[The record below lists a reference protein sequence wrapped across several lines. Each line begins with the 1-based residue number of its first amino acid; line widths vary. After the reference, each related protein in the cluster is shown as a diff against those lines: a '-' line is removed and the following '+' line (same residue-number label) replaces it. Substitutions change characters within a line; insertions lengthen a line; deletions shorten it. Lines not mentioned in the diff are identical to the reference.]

1 MATTRKYLNHLLQN
15 TGITPACSEE
25 EREAAEDIA
34 QIFVNHG
41 FEPEIQEF
49 SASGSTKIVTAVLGI
64 VLFVGTLFLILGGV
78 FAIIGLLLVL
88 AAAVLF
94 WMERTGRP
102 VLSNLGAGGLSQ
114 NVIAYHKAS
123 GPLASPRNR
132 PVVVV
137 AHYDSPR
144 ADILS
149 NMPYAAYKPMLV
161 KLLPYAMLVPAVVA
175 VLRLFPL
182 PEVAKIV
189 LWIVALITA
198 LIPLINAIAI
208 ILNRFVLPYTSGSVC
223 NKSSVAA
230 MLGVMDAVSPF
241 HGKKEFPH
249 DMPFEKY
256 FAEQRRIQRQIYAQ
270 AQAEAEEQA
279 RRKASAEGEGAARG
293 ARALKEKL
301 AAKAASVQ
309 ETVQQKAKDVRSAA
323 QDVAAGAAGAAA
335 AAGAG
340 AAVAGAEAT
349 AEEIADTSDAAATE
363 LGGTVSMPAVL
374 PADATIQTKAL
385 DAEEAPVDQTA
396 IHEVLT
402 QETSAMSQEEI
413 QAAIQAAGA
422 VAQTADA
429 AGDVELEEDA
439 PQEEPAEV
447 AEPAG
452 AYDEGTAEESEADDA
467 FAGLDIIPE
476 VDDEQDADAGES
488 GAADETMEPEG
499 AVAPEPAAEPEPGIV
514 NAAGNYRFGG
524 DVIRSLGMLAPS
536 CAIEYEPDAMPV
548 APVPE
553 VKADVEIDDAMTV
566 EPEVETDEPYV
577 DADEIEIETDEPHEE
592 LPVEDDE
599 AIEIDESED
608 DVEIETEGEFDP
620 TLYDEEFDEGI
631 DEEGY
636 DYAED
641 EYYDEYGQQALDPSS
656 DYSQANGGFM
666 ESLSAFGTRAS
677 RFFDN
682 ALARGKSALENI
694 EAAARD
700 AVASMRQE
708 PEELEDEVVDEQ
720 PAADGEMVAPSDEL
734 AAEPATEFSGE
745 SETEPDH
752 DETPASPEEL
762 EADVEDEASEAP
774 AAEEE
779 PADSEAHAEEE
790 PEHEEEPIDPG
801 ATVATNMA
809 SVLAGVDADA
819 SGATQAFDMSTMKPV
834 AADDLGATVAQQ
846 PVSPAPKSPAETVDS
861 LMAEISAHNPK
872 PAAPRQ
878 VPLVVPDPSQP
889 SLHQPTS
896 VNRASLFDLPD
907 PLADARD
914 PLSSDVT
921 AAAPRVTA
929 PEVTSNGFTVIS
941 SPAAPEAAPETDGVF
956 ETLHADDAPSLDAE
970 RPRRRGLGGLFRR
983 KKRDESSMSD
993 WLGVD
998 DDFDAKRSGRDI
1010 GSWDNFED
1018 DDWKGGAA
1026 SSEGASIE
1034 QMRDAITSLG
1044 DDELLGHDIWFVATG
1059 ASEFDNA
1066 GIRAFLETHRDKLRG
1081 VFLINLECV
1090 GAGQIAM
1097 VASEGEKRVLKGDK
1111 RIMGLVR
1118 KVSAAFHNEYGAI
1131 DMPYVTTDAYAAMSM
1146 SLRSLTLAGIDGPT
1160 FACSHS
1166 EEDLPYNVDVNNINM
1181 VADVVTEVIR
1191 RS

>member
-49 SASGSTKIVTAVLGI
+49 SASGASKIVGAVLGI

-78 FAIIGLLLVL
+78 FAIIGLLLAV

-149 NMPYAAYKPMLV
+149 SMPYAAYKPMLV

-175 VLRLFPL
+175 VLRLLPL
-182 PEVAKIV
+182 PDAAKIV
-189 LWIVALITA
+189 LWILALIA
-198 LIPLINAIAI
+198 AIIPLINAVAI

-279 RRKASAEGEGAARG
+279 RRKAPVEGEGAARG
-293 ARALKEKL
+293 VLSLKEKL

-309 ETVQQKAKDVRSAA
+309 ETVQQKAQDVRSAA
-323 QDVAAGAAGAAA
+323 QGAAA
-335 AAGAG
+335 AAGVG
-340 AAVAGAEAT
+340 AAVAGAEAA
-349 AEEIADTSDAAATE
+349 AEEMADAADAATSDTAAAE
-363 LGGTVSMPAVL
+363 LEGTVSMPAQSAV
-374 PADATIQTKAL
+374 DATIQTEEL
-385 DAEEAPVDQTA
+385 DDEAASLDHTPAD
-396 IHEVLT
+396 VLM

-422 VAQTADA
+422 ARPVTVSEGVEA
-429 AGDVELEEDA
+429 APEGEEIEPEEELVEPIEAEDM
-439 PQEEPAEV
+439 V
-447 AEPAG
+447 AEDG
-452 AYDEGTAEESEADDA
+452 YDEDEFAEEV
-467 FAGLDIIPE
+467 PE
-476 VDDEQDADAGES
+476 ETEDVAVEDDDELAGPDAMPEAEDGDANEAAAVAELAAPES
-488 GAADETMEPEG
+488 EQEPEI
-499 AVAPEPAAEPEPGIV
+499 GIV
-514 NAAGNYRFGG
+514 NEAGNYRFGS

-548 APVPE
+548 AHVP
-553 VKADVEIDDAMTV
+553 A
-566 EPEVETDEPYV
+566 EVEVENELEDAYEVGPEIEAEANEPHEV
-577 DADEIEIETDEPHEE
+577 EEEFEIETDEPFEE
-592 LPVEDDE
+592 LSVEDDE
-599 AIEIDESED
+599 DIEGDEAYETED
-608 DVEIETEGEFDP
+608 DIEIETEGEFDP
-620 TLYDEEFDEGI
+620 SLYDEDFDEEY

-636 DYAED
+636 DYTED
-641 EYYDEYGQQALDPSS
+641 EYYDEYGSRPLDPSS
-656 DYSQANGGFM
+656 DYSQAATGFM
-666 ESLSAFGTRAS
+666 GSLSAFGARAS
-677 RFFDN
+677 RFFDK
-682 ALARGKSALENI
+682 AIARGKSALEDI
-694 EAAARD
+694 ESAARD
-700 AVASMRQE
+700 AAASIRQE
-708 PEELEDEVVDEQ
+708 PEELEDELVDEQ
-720 PAADGEMVAPSDEL
+720 PIAEGADAPADEMD
-734 AAEPATEFSGE
+734 AEATSGE
-745 SETEPDH
+745 TTDVSEDAEEPV
-752 DETPASPEEL
+752 DE
-762 EADVEDEASEAP
+762 EASEAP
-774 AAEEE
+774 VADGETVEATNADNEAAHEDE
-779 PADSEAHAEEE
+779 PVDL
-790 PEHEEEPIDPG
+790 G

-809 SVLAGVDADA
+809 SVLAGANVDASA
-819 SGATQAFDMSTMKPV
+819 ATQAFDMSTMQP
-834 AADDLGATVAQQ
+834 ASSDDLGATVAQQ
-846 PVSPAPKSPAETVDS
+846 PLPVTPKSPAETVDS

-872 PAAPRQ
+872 PAAPARA

-889 SLHQPTS
+889 SLHQPSS

-907 PLADARD
+907 PLADAHD
-914 PLSSDVT
+914 PLSADVT
-921 AAAPRVTA
+921 AATPRVTA
-929 PEVTSNGFTVIS
+929 PEVTNNGFTVIS
-941 SPAAPEAAPETDGVF
+941 SPSTPEVAPQTDGVF
-956 ETLHADDAPSLDAE
+956 ETLHADAAPALDAE

-998 DDFDAKRSGRDI
+998 NDFDAKRSGRDI
-1010 GSWDNFED
+1010 GTWDNFED
-1018 DDWKGGAA
+1018 DDWKGGATGP
-1026 SSEGASIE
+1026 EGTSIE

>member
-49 SASGSTKIVTAVLGI
+49 SASGSSKIVTAVLGI
-64 VLFVGTLFLILGGV
+64 ALFVGTLFLILGGV
-78 FAIIGLLLVL
+78 FAIIGLLLVV

-149 NMPYAAYKPMLV
+149 SMPYAAYKPMLV
-161 KLLPYAMLVPAVVA
+161 KLLPYAMLVPAMVA
-175 VLRLFPL
+175 VLRLLPL
-182 PEVAKIV
+182 PEAAKIV
-189 LWIVALITA
+189 LWIVALIA
-198 LIPLINAIAI
+198 AIIPLINAIAI

-256 FAEQRRIQRQIYAQ
+256 FAEQRRIQRQMYAQ

-279 RRKASAEGEGAARG
+279 RRKAPAEGEGAARG
-293 ARALKEKL
+293 VLSLKEKL

-309 ETVQQKAKDVRSAA
+309 ETVQQKAQDVRSAA
-323 QDVAAGAAGAAA
+323 QGAAA
-335 AAGAG
+335 AAGVG
-340 AAVAGAEAT
+340 AAVAGAEA
-349 AEEIADTSDAAATE
+349 AAGEMADAADAAAPAPAAAE
-363 LGGTVSMPAVL
+363 LEGTVSMPAQ
-374 PADATIQTKAL
+374 PAADATIQTEAL
-385 DAEEAPVDQTA
+385 DTEGAALDHTSA
-396 IHEVLT
+396 DVLM

-413 QAAIQAAGA
+413 QAAIHAADA
-422 VAQTADA
+422 VAAATAATEVVEDGAEGEENEPEEEFVEPTEAEDEAAEDGYDEDEYVEDIPEEIDDA
-429 AGDVELEEDA
+429 GVQDDDELAGFDVMPEVEDADKVAAEEEPVASEPAQELE
-439 PQEEPAEV
+439 
-447 AEPAG
+447 
-452 AYDEGTAEESEADDA
+452 
-467 FAGLDIIPE
+467 PE
-476 VDDEQDADAGES
+476 I
-488 GAADETMEPEG
+488 
-499 AVAPEPAAEPEPGIV
+499 GIV
-514 NAAGNYRFGG
+514 NEAGNYRFGG

-548 APVPE
+548 AHVPE
-553 VKADVEIDDAMTV
+553 VEVEDEAEDVYEA
-566 EPEVETDEPYV
+566 EPEIEAEADEPYE
-577 DADEIEIETDEPHEE
+577 ADEALEIETDEPFEE
-592 LPVEDDE
+592 LPVEEDEDIEGDE
-599 AIEIDESED
+599 AYEAD
-608 DVEIETEGEFDP
+608 DDIEIETEGEFDP
-620 TLYDEEFDEGI
+620 ALYDEDFDEEY
-631 DEEGY
+631 DEAGY
-636 DYAED
+636 DYTED
-641 EYYDEYGQQALDPSS
+641 EYYDEYGSHPLDPSS
-656 DYSQANGGFM
+656 DYSQAATGFM
-666 ESLSAFGTRAS
+666 GSLSAFGARAS
-677 RFFDN
+677 RFFDK
-682 ALARGKSALENI
+682 AIARGKSALEDI
-694 EAAARD
+694 ESAARD
-700 AVASMRQE
+700 AAASIRQE
-708 PEELEDEVVDEQ
+708 PEELEEEPVDEQ
-720 PAADGEMVAPSDEL
+720 AGAEDAVAPVDETAAEVTSDEAPEAPEDVET
-734 AAEPATEFSGE
+734 AA
-745 SETEPDH
+745 
-752 DETPASPEEL
+752 
-762 EADVEDEASEAP
+762 EDEASEAP
-774 AAEEE
+774 VADGETDEAADADDEAVHEDE
-779 PADSEAHAEEE
+779 PVDL
-790 PEHEEEPIDPG
+790 G
-801 ATVATNMA
+801 ATVATSMA
-809 SVLAGVDADA
+809 SVLADVNTEE
-819 SGATQAFDMSTMKPV
+819 SGATQAFNVSTMQP
-834 AADDLGATVAQQ
+834 ASSDDPGATVAQQ
-846 PVSPAPKSPAETVDS
+846 PLPVTPKSPAETVDS

-872 PAAPRQ
+872 PATPARA

-889 SLHQPTS
+889 SLHQPSS

-907 PLADARD
+907 PLTDARD
-914 PLSSDVT
+914 PLSADVT
-921 AAAPRVTA
+921 AATPRVTA
-929 PEVTSNGFTVIS
+929 PEVTNNGFTVIS
-941 SPAAPEAAPETDGVF
+941 SPAAPEAAPQADGVF
-956 ETLHADDAPSLDAE
+956 ETLHADAAPSLDAE

-1010 GSWDNFED
+1010 GTWDNFED
-1018 DDWKGGAA
+1018 DDWKGGATGP
-1026 SSEGASIE
+1026 EGTSIE

>member
-49 SASGSTKIVTAVLGI
+49 SASGASKIVTAVLGI

-78 FAIIGLLLVL
+78 FAIIGLLLAV

-149 NMPYAAYKPMLV
+149 SMPYAAYKPMLV

-175 VLRLFPL
+175 VLRLLPL
-182 PEVAKIV
+182 PDAAKIV
-189 LWIVALITA
+189 LWILALIA
-198 LIPLINAIAI
+198 AIIPLINAVAI

-279 RRKASAEGEGAARG
+279 RRKAPVEGEGAARG
-293 ARALKEKL
+293 VLSLKEKL

-309 ETVQQKAKDVRSAA
+309 ETVQQKAQDVRSAA
-323 QDVAAGAAGAAA
+323 QGAAA
-335 AAGAG
+335 AAGVG
-340 AAVAGAEAT
+340 AAVAGAEAA
-349 AEEIADTSDAAATE
+349 AEEMADAADAATSDTAAAE
-363 LGGTVSMPAVL
+363 LEGTVGMPAQSAV
-374 PADATIQTKAL
+374 DATIQTEAL
-385 DAEEAPVDQTA
+385 DANVAASGQTSA
-396 IHEVLT
+396 DALM

-422 VAQTADA
+422 
-429 AGDVELEEDA
+429 AGPVTVSEGVEDA
-439 PQEEPAEV
+439 PEGEEIEPEEELVEPIDAEDSV
-447 AEPAG
+447 VEDEYDEDGYAEEVPEETEDVAVEDDDELAGLDAMPEDENEDANEAAAEAEPA
-452 AYDEGTAEESEADDA
+452 A
-467 FAGLDIIPE
+467 F
-476 VDDEQDADAGES
+476 
-488 GAADETMEPEG
+488 EPEI
-499 AVAPEPAAEPEPGIV
+499 GIV
-514 NAAGNYRFGG
+514 NEAGNYRFGS

-548 APVPE
+548 AHVPE
-553 VKADVEIDDAMTV
+553 A
-566 EPEVETDEPYV
+566 EVEDESE
-577 DADEIEIETDEPHEE
+577 DAYEVGPEIEAEANEPHEVEEEFEIETDEPFEE
-592 LPVEDDE
+592 LSVEDDE
-599 AIEIDESED
+599 DIEGDEAYETED
-608 DVEIETEGEFDP
+608 DIEIETEGEFDP
-620 TLYDEEFDEGI
+620 SLYDEDFDEEY

-636 DYAED
+636 DYTED
-641 EYYDEYGQQALDPSS
+641 AYYDEYGSHPLDPSS
-656 DYSQANGGFM
+656 DYSQAATGFM
-666 ESLSAFGTRAS
+666 GSLSAFGARAS
-677 RFFDN
+677 RFFDK
-682 ALARGKSALENI
+682 AIARGKSALEDI
-694 EAAARD
+694 ESAARD
-700 AVASMRQE
+700 AAASIRQE
-708 PEELEDEVVDEQ
+708 PEELEEEPVDDQPIAEDVAAPADEMDAEITLDE
-720 PAADGEMVAPSDEL
+720 APEAPED
-734 AAEPATEFSGE
+734 AE
-745 SETEPDH
+745 EPVEEEAS
-752 DETPASPEEL
+752 ETPATDGEID
-762 EADVEDEASEAP
+762 EAADADNEAAHEDESV
-774 AAEEE
+774 
-779 PADSEAHAEEE
+779 DL
-790 PEHEEEPIDPG
+790 G
-801 ATVATNMA
+801 ATVAANMA
-809 SVLAGVDADA
+809 SVLAGANVDA
-819 SGATQAFDMSTMKPV
+819 SGATQAFDMSTMQR
-834 AADDLGATVAQQ
+834 ASSDDLGATVAQQ
-846 PVSPAPKSPAETVDS
+846 PLPVTPKSPAETVDS

-872 PAAPRQ
+872 PATPARA

-889 SLHQPTS
+889 SLHQPSS

-907 PLADARD
+907 PLTDARD
-914 PLSSDVT
+914 PLSADVT
-921 AAAPRVTA
+921 AATPRVTA
-929 PEVTSNGFTVIS
+929 PEVTNNGFTVIS
-941 SPAAPEAAPETDGVF
+941 SPAAPEAAPQTDGVF
-956 ETLHADDAPSLDAE
+956 ETLHADAAPSLEAE

-1010 GSWDNFED
+1010 GTWDNFED
-1018 DDWKGGAA
+1018 DDWKGGATGP
-1026 SSEGASIE
+1026 EGTSIE